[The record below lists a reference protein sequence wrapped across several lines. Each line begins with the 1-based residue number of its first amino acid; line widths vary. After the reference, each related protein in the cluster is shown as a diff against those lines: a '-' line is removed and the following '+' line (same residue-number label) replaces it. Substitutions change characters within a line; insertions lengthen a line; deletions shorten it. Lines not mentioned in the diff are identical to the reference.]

1 MALAWYLSVSWWHA
15 EAFLLPRFAF
25 LQQACQSTF
34 LCPWGQHFIAAK
46 IYACAFT
53 CAHSFT
59 VLGVPRFLL
68 NFGVFQCFLPP
79 SLLPSLPLNF
89 LLLLSF
95 FIITI
100 IIVFYIFVI
109 LVSVSILVSVLVL
122 VSVSLLV
129 LVSVLVLVWV
139 TLWVSLL
146 LQTVHNLSIDIYSL
160 WQFPLKQCRSNFFL
174 FKGHPQGYCVTLI
187 LPSLLV
193 SNYAY
198 SQIAVANG

>member
-15 EAFLLPRFAF
+15 EAFLLSRFAF

-109 LVSVSILVSVLVL
+109 LVSVSILV
-122 VSVSLLV
+122 

-146 LQTVHNLSIDIYSL
+146 LQTVHNLSIDIQFVVVSFKTMQEQFFPVQRASTRVLCNLNIAQPVSL
-160 WQFPLKQCRSNFFL
+160 
-174 FKGHPQGYCVTLI
+174 
-187 LPSLLV
+187 
-193 SNYAY
+193 
-198 SQIAVANG
+198 